1 MCVCQIGQRCRC
13 HDRWRRCRGAG
24 ARPTAALACCSR
36 VRSSSRAC
44 HRRSPRSCTSCCS
57 SGMLCSSAA
66 QVQQQLTT
74 AGFSSTSRS
83 RCRRSSAELHRLHR
97 NTSRAPRFV
106 AHRALHGPCKLSSL
120 DLPLQHPLGRRM
132 SFFNL
137 FLLLRFEVLALTISS
152 RRDTIFQA
160 LAGCDASNMQIQF
173 FSRCFIFC
181 HTAGTP
187 GGARASSGRRPSPHA
202 QPSHPSPF
210 FPFPPSLYSL
220 PRPGRGCGWM
230 WVGREG
236 GRGRPRAHR
245 HLFHLKFTRR
255 SPDARPGARSTLAR
269 PHRVDAAGAAVV
281 TETRETRSAIF
292 ALQPGFPEESVPG
305 NPRAADLVRLTLIF
319 YDFSLACLSCYAVC
333 CVLTY

>member
-1 MCVCQIGQRCRC
+1 MRC
-13 HDRWRRCRGAG
+13 HDRWRRCRCAG

-97 NTSRAPRFV
+97 ITSRAPRFV

-137 FLLLRFEVLALTISS
+137 FLLLRFGVLDLTISTL
-152 RRDTIFQA
+152 RDTRILEHA
-160 LAGCDASNMQIQF
+160 DINASIVQIQF
-173 FSRCFIFC
+173 FLHISLFA
-181 HTAGTP
+181 TLQ
-187 GGARASSGRRPSPHA
+187 ARRAAQGLPPPPLAPRPAFSLFSLLP
-202 QPSHPSPF
+202 
-210 FPFPPSLYSL
+210 PPSLPLL
-220 PRPGRGCGWM
+220 PPSPRAWVWVDVGWEG
-230 WVGREG
+230 GREG
-236 GRGRPRAHR
+236 SSSSSPASLPPHAH
-245 HLFHLKFTRR
+245 
-255 SPDARPGARSTLAR
+255 STLA
-269 PHRVDAAGAAVV
+269 
-281 TETRETRSAIF
+281 
-292 ALQPGFPEESVPG
+292 
-305 NPRAADLVRLTLIF
+305 
-319 YDFSLACLSCYAVC
+319 
-333 CVLTY
+333 

>member
-1 MCVCQIGQRCRC
+1 MRC

-137 FLLLRFEVLALTISS
+137 FSLLRFGVLDLTISTL
-152 RRDTIFQA
+152 RDTRILERA
-160 LAGCDASNMQIQF
+160 DINASIVQIQF
-173 FSRCFIFC
+173 FLRISLFA
-181 HTAGTP
+181 TLQ
-187 GGARASSGRRPSPHA
+187 ARRAARGLDPSSGRRPSPHA
-202 QPSHPSPF
+202 QPSHSSPF
-210 FPFPPSLYSL
+210 SHLPSSLYSF

-236 GRGRPRAHR
+236 GRGHPRAHR

-269 PHRVDAAGAAVV
+269 LLHVDTAGAAVV
-281 TETRETRSAIF
+281 TETREMRSAISSIRLGSLRSPF
-292 ALQPGFPEESVPG
+292 LGTLGRGCGSIES
-305 NPRAADLVRLTLIF
+305 
-319 YDFSLACLSCYAVC
+319 
-333 CVLTY
+333 